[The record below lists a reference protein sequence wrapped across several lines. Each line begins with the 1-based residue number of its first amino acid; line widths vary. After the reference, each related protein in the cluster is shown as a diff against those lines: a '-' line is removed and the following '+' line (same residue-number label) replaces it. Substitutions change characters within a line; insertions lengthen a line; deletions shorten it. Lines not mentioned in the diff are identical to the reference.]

1 LTLGLL
7 LVLALTVLL
16 VRPRSTQV
24 GDIDEGAQP
33 GSLKVEGFLLILVVF
48 GALLTLFPEYFYL
61 RDQFGWRMNTIFKFY
76 FQAWILWGIAAA
88 AGSAILFRTLAGWR
102 SIVYRVV
109 WVIFLLAGLAYP
121 MIMLA
126 NKTNGFSMR
135 EWTLDGNAYFEKYF
149 AGDYAAIT
157 WLQQA
162 PLGVI
167 TEAVGGSYTE
177 YARVST
183 RSGQPTVLGWPGHE
197 SQWRGGGDEM
207 GSRYG
212 DIELLY
218 ETRQWD
224 EADRILRMYDVRYV
238 YLGSLERST
247 YQVNIEKFD
256 QMLNIVYQN
265 GEVTIYAVPGVE
277 GVYLP

>member
-1 LTLGLL
+1 
-7 LVLALTVLL
+7 
-16 VRPRSTQV
+16 
-24 GDIDEGAQP
+24 
-33 GSLKVEGFLLILVVF
+33 
-48 GALLTLFPEYFYL
+48 
-61 RDQFGWRMNTIFKFY
+61 
-76 FQAWILWGIAAA
+76 
-88 AGSAILFRTLAGWR
+88 
-102 SIVYRVV
+102 VYRVV
-109 WVIFLLAGLAYP
+109 WVIFLLAGVAYP
-121 MIMLA
+121 SVMLW
-126 NKTNGFSMR
+126 NKTNAFSMR

-218 ETRQWD
+218 ESRQWD
-224 EADRILRMYDVRYV
+224 ETDRILRMYDVRYV

-247 YQVNIEKFD
+247 YQVNTEKFD

-265 GEVTIYAVPGVE
+265 GEVTIYEVPGVE
-277 GVYLP
+277 GAYLP